1 MGVSFKRETAVNV
14 FVRSPNPRMNAL
26 SHRETDALT
35 LVEIIDLKWLL
46 AGEGLHLHVERLQND
61 PAYARGILDA
71 AATSANAA
79 LRAVA
84 TRVRKLLG
92 VDRL

>member
-1 MGVSFKRETAVNV
+1 
-14 FVRSPNPRMNAL
+14 MNAL

-46 AGEGLHLHVERLQND
+46 AGEGLHLHVERLQSD
-61 PAYARGILDA
+61 PPYARGVLEA
-71 AATSANAA
+71 ASTSANAA

-84 TRVRKLLG
+84 ERVRKLLG
-92 VDRL
+92 VDEA

>member
-1 MGVSFKRETAVNV
+1 MNV
-14 FVRSPNPRMNAL
+14 L
-26 SHRETDALT
+26 SHRENEALA

-46 AGEGLHLHVERLQND
+46 AGEGLHLHVERLQKD

-71 AATSANAA
+71 AALSRSPA

-84 TRVRKLLG
+84 VRVRKLLRI
-92 VDRL
+92 DEAA